1 MAFEQLKEDWSDSQ
15 RATRE
20 YVESTV
26 DYYRLRT
33 FKFVMKS
40 FYSLALALVLGM
52 PGLLALFFL
61 SIAGSIAL
69 GDLLGNPMQGFLMV
83 GGLYMVLG
91 IVAYA
96 LRGKLQSALLRRFS
110 DYYFNGE

>member
-20 YVESTV
+20 YIDSTV

-40 FYSLALALVLGM
+40 FYALALALVLGM
-52 PGLLALFFL
+52 FGLLALFFL
-61 SIAGSIAL
+61 SIAGSFAL
-69 GDLLGNPMQGFLMV
+69 GDLLGNPTHGFLMV
-83 GGLYMVLG
+83 GGLYVLLG
-91 IVAYA
+91 ALAFA
-96 LRGKLQSALLRRFS
+96 LRGRLQSALLKRFS
-110 DYYFNGE
+110 AYYFDGE